1 MYITLIG
8 QLDERSKRLFLATRA
23 NHLGKHGVTLVSKAS
38 GVNRN
43 TIYRGLQ
50 ELKATDRFQNRCVRN
65 VGGGRRKLLQK
76 HPEYLEEFD
85 AIAKDHTAG
94 IPQDFS
100 VKWLN
105 LTIPKNREKLKKMSA
120 SRLTPALR

>member
-1 MYITLIG
+1 M
-8 QLDERSKRLFLATRA
+8 
-23 NHLGKHGVTLVSKAS
+23 
-38 GVNRN
+38 
-43 TIYRGLQ
+43 
-50 ELKATDRFQNRCVRN
+50 
-65 VGGGRRKLLQK
+65 QK

-105 LTIPKNREKLKKMSA
+105 LTIAKNREKLKKMSA
-120 SRLTPALR
+120 SRLTTALR